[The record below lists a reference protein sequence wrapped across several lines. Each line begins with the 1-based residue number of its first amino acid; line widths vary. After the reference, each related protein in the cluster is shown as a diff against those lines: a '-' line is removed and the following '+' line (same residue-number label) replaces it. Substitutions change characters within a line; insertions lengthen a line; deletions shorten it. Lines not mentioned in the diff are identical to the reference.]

1 MINANNEVVADLL
14 IQLGNALKGNK
25 IDCIV
30 NEVEE
35 TKNSK
40 TFLTRKEVLEVYA
53 PVITAYGLSQA
64 INMDGFP
71 YIKRGKK
78 YFFVKEDIDEWLS
91 KRNCVTPVKRIVNK
105 YV

>member
-1 MINANNEVVADLL
+1 MINNNEVVADLL

-25 IDCIV
+25 TEYINGSVDE
-30 NEVEE
+30 N
-35 TKNSK
+35 KNNK

-78 YFFVKEDIDEWLS
+78 YFFVKEDIDKWLS
-91 KRNCVTPVKRIVNK
+91 ERNGTTPVKRIINK

>member
-1 MINANNEVVADLL
+1 MINTNNEVVADLL

-25 IDCIV
+25 TEYIGVDI
-30 NEVEE
+30 EE
-35 TKNSK
+35 TKNNK
-40 TFLTRKEVLEVYA
+40 TFLTRKEVLEIYS
-53 PVITAYGLSQA
+53 PVITSYGLSQA

-78 YFFVKEDIDEWLS
+78 YFFVKEDIDKWLS
-91 KRNCVTPVKRIVNK
+91 QRNDTTPVKRIVNK